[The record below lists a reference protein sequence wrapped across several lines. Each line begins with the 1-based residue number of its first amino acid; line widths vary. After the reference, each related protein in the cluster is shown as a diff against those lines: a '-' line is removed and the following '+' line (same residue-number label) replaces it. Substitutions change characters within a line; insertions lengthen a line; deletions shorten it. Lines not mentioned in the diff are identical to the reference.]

1 MNYFKVVS
9 FIEDKPV
16 SESILFSTKK
26 EALDFKDTLGNKTQN
41 ILFNCSQEKEEEQ
54 TNKKVTFNDMELYRY
69 VNGYLLVPNKNN
81 VYYGM
86 SKLNRGIWLND
97 MEGWYY
103 SKCEHENLLN
113 QGYTIKSRMKVDYK
127 KYNLEDLEI
136 CFYKKGFLLIPNK
149 SYRYYGQESLLG
161 GVWDN
166 THNGWY
172 FKKFKRY
179 TSFVE
184 NGAKDLINNTFLE

>member
-1 MNYFKVVS
+1 MKNYFKVVS

-103 SKCEHENLLN
+103 NKCEHENLLN
-113 QGYTIKSRMKVDYK
+113 QGYTIK
-127 KYNLEDLEI
+127 
-136 CFYKKGFLLIPNK
+136 
-149 SYRYYGQESLLG
+149 
-161 GVWDN
+161 
-166 THNGWY
+166 
-172 FKKFKRY
+172 
-179 TSFVE
+179 
-184 NGAKDLINNTFLE
+184 